1 MAQATY
7 DAFNREKLSPHAGLS
22 RFAIRRFF
30 EWAQL
35 RGHAA
40 AYRVTRFLYATSCV
54 AVPVLSEVARLVSM
68 YQDEE
73 LSITATGHNL
83 GAALATLNAFDIVA
97 NGYNRHPGHR
107 SRFDG
112 ARGLGLRLL
121 RVHNARDVVP
131 RYSTAPP
138 NRGVGT
144 ELAIDTG
151 ESPYLRRLANELVW
165 HKLDSYLHGVAG
177 ARGGEAGR
185 FKLAA
190 NAGEQGLRR
199 AGRGARSKS
208 TGGGERG

>member
-7 DAFNREKLSPHAGLS
+7 DAFNARSSRRMRASRGVERGGEAGTPVTAFVFANPHVG
-22 RFAIRRFF
+22 
-30 EWAQL
+30 
-35 RGHAA
+35 GHG
-40 AYRVTRFLYATSCV
+40 FK
-54 AVPVLSEVARLVSM
+54 
-68 YQDEE
+68 
-73 LSITATGHNL
+73 
-83 GAALATLNAFDIVA
+83 
-97 NGYNRHPGHR
+97 

-131 RYSTAPP
+131 RYPTAPP
-138 NRGVGT
+138 NHGVGT

-199 AGRGARSKS
+199 AGRRARSKS

>member
-107 SRFDG
+107 VRIRQP
-112 ARGLGLRLL
+112 ARRRARLQESLR
-121 RVHNARDVVP
+121 RRT
-131 RYSTAPP
+131 YSTAPP